1 MDKLILILLIILIFL
16 LCAVLYLLI
25 SLKKA
30 DKPSEEAS
38 SSLHVIG
45 NMLRNSQQD
54 IGNLQSKQ
62 ISEIGNELHRMNDS
76 VSKRLEQMNRS
87 VGEMYSLTADVN
99 DLKKILSNVKTR
111 GILGELQLRN
121 ILEDIM
127 TKSQY
132 EENCYPI
139 PGSRNVVEFAIKLPG
154 KYDEP
159 VYLPIDSKFPA
170 TLYHHLCDAYD
181 SGDTDEIDDAAKAL
195 VQRFMS
201 EASDI
206 RKKYIQPPYTT
217 DFAVMFLPFE
227 GLYYEAV
234 RRGMIE
240 ELQKKYNVM
249 LAGPSTMAAF
259 LNALQTGFHTLA
271 VEQKS
276 TEVWNALKGIKTEFI
291 RFSEVLKT
299 AIKHTEMLEKDLRN
313 LSDTRT
319 SAILKKLDKLEINDK
334 I

>member
-1 MDKLILILLIILIFL
+1 MDTLILILLIILIIL
-16 LCAVLYLLI
+16 LCAVIVILI
-25 SLKKA
+25 SSKK
-30 DKPSEEAS
+30 DGKSLENDP
-38 SSLHVIG
+38 SSLHMIG
-45 NMLRNSQQD
+45 DMLRNNQLD
-54 IGNLQSKQ
+54 IGNIQSRQ
-62 ISEIGNELHRMNDS
+62 ISEIGSELHRMNDS

-87 VGEMYSLTADVN
+87 VGEMYSLTSDVN
-99 DLKKILSNVKTR
+99 ELKKILSNVKTR
-111 GILGELQLRN
+111 GILGELQLKN
-121 ILEDIM
+121 ILEEIM
-127 TKSQY
+127 TKTQY

-170 TLYHHLCDAYD
+170 TLYHQLCDAYD
-181 SGDTDEIDDAAKAL
+181 SGDPDEIDDAAKAL

-240 ELQKKYNVM
+240 ELQTKYNVM
-249 LAGPSTMAAF
+249 LAGPSTTAAL
-259 LNALQTGFHTLA
+259 LNALQTGFRTLA

-276 TEVWNALKGIKTEFI
+276 TEVWNALKGIKTEFT
-291 RFSEVLKT
+291 RFSDVLKT
-299 AIKHTEMLEKDLRN
+299 AIKHTEMLEKDLRA
-313 LSDTRT
+313 LSETRT
-319 SAILKKLDKLEINDK
+319 SAILKKLDKLEDNDN